1 MEKPSFH
8 SNLSNVMNN
17 SYWTKRDYV
26 KHNKARRALKDKDE
40 KIVAM
45 ELDSKSEAPDI
56 AVSVEP
62 TPGRSKVGTTLP
74 VNQDDVL
81 GAPEATRMPGNVDM
95 RQRIVNVQ
103 AEAQL
108 PRLVSGPKQKDDI
121 LKEYQAQHGK
131 GKVIVTSFK
140 GKLPKTSP
148 QPPTQYELMKS
159 CKMKPDRK
167 KSYSVEDPTIFNVLV
182 FLVGTYL
189 STTEVLVLSKLNKL
203 CAEVVPEIKRLLK
216 INWKPIVEPRQDYDH
231 QKSISMERVD
241 MATALAL
248 RCGLDPGKIFRTF
261 GGEYTGE

>member
-17 SYWTKRDYV
+17 SYWTKKDYV

-81 GAPEATRMPGNVDM
+81 GAPEATRMSGNVDM
-95 RQRIVNVQ
+95 RQRIANVQ

-131 GKVIVTSFK
+131 GKVIVASFK
-140 GKLPKTSP
+140 GKLPETRP
-148 QPPTQYELMKS
+148 QPPT
-159 CKMKPDRK
+159 
-167 KSYSVEDPTIFNVLV
+167 
-182 FLVGTYL
+182 
-189 STTEVLVLSKLNKL
+189 
-203 CAEVVPEIKRLLK
+203 
-216 INWKPIVEPRQDYDH
+216 
-231 QKSISMERVD
+231 
-241 MATALAL
+241 
-248 RCGLDPGKIFRTF
+248 
-261 GGEYTGE
+261 